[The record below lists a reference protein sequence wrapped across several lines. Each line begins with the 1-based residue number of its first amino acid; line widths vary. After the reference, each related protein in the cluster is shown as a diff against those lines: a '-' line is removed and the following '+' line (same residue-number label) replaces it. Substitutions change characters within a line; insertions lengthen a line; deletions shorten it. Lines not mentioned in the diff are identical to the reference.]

1 MEIGKWKGKGRAALD
16 RIGLADM
23 GRSVLR
29 PYIFWV
35 QLTSS

>member
-16 RIGLADM
+16 RIDLADM

-29 PYIFWV
+29 PYIFWA
-35 QLTSS
+35 QITSS

>member
-16 RIGLADM
+16 RIDLADM

-29 PYIFWV
+29 PYIVWARI
-35 QLTSS
+35 TSS